1 MFRGLRCWAQQ
12 ATVRRIY
19 KEILWPCISKT
30 WKRHLFTP
38 WRPKFGEKMV
48 TDKKLSY
55 RASCPCFSPMN
66 GWAWRPLQRHGHKKK
81 RIFDGWLWPHA
92 ARDSHVA
99 ANTTVLQ
106 CTRLIAT
113 KDGYRA
119 AMTQKIDLAV
129 FWDLFQS
136 VSVSIRTWKLS
147 LACKTWRNFGQS
159 RTWTAQGYPLQ
170 KAGWVLASCHE
181 DWRLGSQLLGVTD
194 AIPAAQEELS
204 RHQEGRAFGFCST
217 WRCCPAHWDR
227 FFAGGQPEKPHHQA
241 LCLREPAAPLRL
253 AQKHDKQGNAAA
265 YLENSLLEPWSYD

>member
-66 GWAWRPLQRHGHKKK
+66 WWAWRPLQRHGHKKK

-181 DWRLGSQLLGVTD
+181 DWRLGSQLLGV
-194 AIPAAQEELS
+194 EVYNMHRCHS
-204 RHQEGRAFGFCST
+204 CSSGRAFPTSRRTRLWFLLYMAMLPRTLRQILCWWSAWEASPPSSLSQRASCSPSP
-217 WRCCPAHWDR
+217 CPKAW
-227 FFAGGQPEKPHHQA
+227 
-241 LCLREPAAPLRL
+241 
-253 AQKHDKQGNAAA
+253 
-265 YLENSLLEPWSYD
+265 